1 MLRMALDHAAQI
13 LQDFWATCSRALH
26 LAHTPPPAQEF
37 LTWDAARIELS
48 DRLKL
53 EAFIIAD
60 SDL

>member
-1 MLRMALDHAAQI
+1 
-13 LQDFWATCSRALH
+13 LH